1 MAVDKLVYKRL
12 ITLVNLGKREAD
24 QKMVPNSISS
34 NNPGNNP
41 DTPSSADAHSVEN
54 FIQGEI
60 FADIFPTMPA
70 LTPKK
75 SMKQEQEE
83 LLSRLPEF
91 RVIRSTRRKRSLS
104 AFRQNGVIEIHIPDR
119 LSRRQEFDVIP
130 EMIDLVL
137 KRENRLRKS
146 DTALLE
152 LSDLILADLLPEFSE
167 RPLSVTWRVMRERWG
182 SCTTV
187 DKTIRISERLNSA
200 PDYVIRYVLFHELIH
215 LRIAGHGDDFYEF
228 LGRYPEKERVEAFL
242 EGYEAG
248 STGAPEEIL
257 ELPPI

>member
-1 MAVDKLVYKRL
+1 MSSGDNEGIK
-12 ITLVNLGKREAD
+12 IE
-24 QKMVPNSISS
+24 NS
-34 NNPGNNP
+34 N
-41 DTPSSADAHSVEN
+41 AVEN

-60 FADIFPTMPA
+60 FADIFPNMPA

-75 SMKQEQEE
+75 SIKKEHEE

-91 RVIRSTRRKRSLS
+91 RVIRSSRRKRTLH

-146 DTALLE
+146 DGVLFEMCDQLLVE
-152 LSDLILADLLPEFSE
+152 FLPEFNE
-167 RPLSVTWRVMRERWG
+167 RPISVTWRVMRERWG

-187 DKTIRISERLNSA
+187 DKTIRISERLNNA
-200 PDYVIRYVLFHELIH
+200 PDYALRYVLFHELIH
-215 LRIAGHGDDFYEF
+215 LRIAGHGDDFQEF
-228 LGRYPEKERVEAFL
+228 LDRYPDKVRAEAFL

-248 STGAPEEIL
+248 SVGSPDEIL
-257 ELPPI
+257 ELPPIQA

>member
-1 MAVDKLVYKRL
+1 LSSGDNEG
-12 ITLVNLGKREAD
+12 INIE
-24 QKMVPNSISS
+24 NS
-34 NNPGNNP
+34 N
-41 DTPSSADAHSVEN
+41 AVEN

-60 FADIFPTMPA
+60 FADIFPNMPA

-75 SMKQEQEE
+75 SIKKEHEE

-91 RVIRSTRRKRSLS
+91 RVIRSSRRKRTLH

-146 DTALLE
+146 DGALFEMCDQL
-152 LSDLILADLLPEFSE
+152 LAEFLPEFNE
-167 RPLSVTWRVMRERWG
+167 RPISVTWRVMRERWG

-187 DKTIRISERLNSA
+187 DKTIRISERLNNA
-200 PDYVIRYVLFHELIH
+200 PDYALRYVLFHELIH
-215 LRIAGHGDDFYEF
+215 LRIAGHGDDFQEF
-228 LGRYPEKERVEAFL
+228 LERYPEKERAEAFL

-248 STGAPEEIL
+248 SVGSPEEIL
-257 ELPPI
+257 ELPTIQA

>member
-1 MAVDKLVYKRL
+1 
-12 ITLVNLGKREAD
+12 
-24 QKMVPNSISS
+24 
-34 NNPGNNP
+34 
-41 DTPSSADAHSVEN
+41 VEN

-60 FADIFPTMPA
+60 FADIFPNMPA

-75 SMKQEQEE
+75 SIKKEHEE

-91 RVIRSTRRKRSLS
+91 RVIRSSRRKRTLH

-146 DTALLE
+146 DGALFEMCDQL
-152 LSDLILADLLPEFSE
+152 LAEFLPEFNE
-167 RPLSVTWRVMRERWG
+167 RPISVTWRVMRERWG

-187 DKTIRISERLNSA
+187 DKTIRISERLNNA
-200 PDYVIRYVLFHELIH
+200 PDYALRYVLFHELIH
-215 LRIAGHGDDFYEF
+215 LRIAGHGDDFQEF
-228 LGRYPEKERVEAFL
+228 LDRYADKERAEAFL

-248 STGAPEEIL
+248 SVGSPDQII
-257 ELPPI
+257 ELPPIQA

>member
-1 MAVDKLVYKRL
+1 MRSGDNEGIK
-12 ITLVNLGKREAD
+12 IE
-24 QKMVPNSISS
+24 NS
-34 NNPGNNP
+34 N
-41 DTPSSADAHSVEN
+41 AVEN

-60 FADIFPTMPA
+60 FADIFPNMPA

-75 SMKQEQEE
+75 SIKKEHEE

-91 RVIRSTRRKRSLS
+91 RVIRSSRRKRTLH

-146 DTALLE
+146 DGALFKMCDQL
-152 LSDLILADLLPEFSE
+152 LAEFLPEFDEFNE
-167 RPLSVTWRVMRERWG
+167 RPISVTWRVMRERWG

-187 DKTIRISERLNSA
+187 DKTIRISERLNNA
-200 PDYVIRYVLFHELIH
+200 PDYALRYVLFHELIH
-215 LRIAGHGDDFYEF
+215 LRIAGHGDDFQEF
-228 LGRYPEKERVEAFL
+228 LDRYADKERAEAFL

-248 STGAPEEIL
+248 SVGSPDEII

>member
-1 MAVDKLVYKRL
+1 MFPQNPQNPQNRDELASH
-12 ITLVNLGKREAD
+12 AS
-24 QKMVPNSISS
+24 PASPIS
-34 NNPGNNP
+34 PEI
-41 DTPSSADAHSVEN
+41 DTNHRDVEN

-60 FADIFPTMPA
+60 FADIFPDMPA
-70 LTPKK
+70 LKPKK
-75 SMKQEQEE
+75 SLKKEHEE

-91 RVIRSTRRKRSLS
+91 RVIRSSRRKRTLH
-104 AFRQNGVIEIHIPDR
+104 AYRQNGVIEIHIPDR
-119 LSRRQEFDVIP
+119 LSRRQEFEVIP

-146 DTALLE
+146 DSALLE
-152 LSDLILADLLPEFSE
+152 LSDLLLAEFLPEFNE
-167 RPLSVTWRVMRERWG
+167 RPISVTWRVMRERWG

-200 PDYVIRYVLFHELIH
+200 PDYALRYVLFHELIH
-215 LRIAGHGDDFYEF
+215 LRIAGHGDDFHE
-228 LGRYPEKERVEAFL
+228 LLARYPDKDRAEAFL

-248 STGAPEEIL
+248 SAGSPEEIL

>member
-1 MAVDKLVYKRL
+1 V
-12 ITLVNLGKREAD
+12 
-24 QKMVPNSISS
+24 SS
-34 NNPGNNP
+34 AQH
-41 DTPSSADAHSVEN
+41 TPSSDGSDSVEN

-60 FADIFPTMPA
+60 FADIFPNMPA
-70 LTPKK
+70 LTRKK
-75 SMKQEQEE
+75 SAKQEHEE

-91 RVIRSTRRKRSLS
+91 RVIRSSRRKRTLH

-119 LSRRQEFDVIP
+119 LSRRQEFEVIP

-146 DTALLE
+146 DGLLLE
-152 LSDLILADLLPEFSE
+152 LSDELLAQYLPEFSE
-167 RPLSVTWRVMRERWG
+167 RPISVTWRVMRERWG

-187 DKTIRISERLNSA
+187 DKTIRISDRLNTA

-215 LRIAGHGDDFYEF
+215 LRIAGHDDDFHDF
-228 LGRYPEKERVEAFL
+228 LARYPDKERAEAFL

-248 STGAPEEIL
+248 SQGAPDEIL
-257 ELPPI
+257 ELPSI

>member
-1 MAVDKLVYKRL
+1 MAPQTPEIPDS
-12 ITLVNLGKREAD
+12 EAGQRNTEGD
-24 QKMVPNSISS
+24 NFAGP
-34 NNPGNNP
+34 
-41 DTPSSADAHSVEN
+41 VEN

-60 FADIFPTMPA
+60 FADIFPNMPA

-75 SMKQEQEE
+75 SLKKEHEE

-91 RVIRSTRRKRSLS
+91 RVIRSSRRKRTLH
-104 AFRQNGVIEIHIPDR
+104 AYRQNGVIEIHIPDR
-119 LSRRQEFDVIP
+119 LSRRQEFEVIP

-146 DTALLE
+146 DSALLE
-152 LSDLILADLLPEFSE
+152 LSDLLLAEFLPEFNE
-167 RPLSVTWRVMRERWG
+167 RPISVTWRVMRERWG

-187 DKTIRISERLNSA
+187 DKTIRISERLNTA
-200 PDYVIRYVLFHELIH
+200 PDYALRYVLFHELIH
-215 LRIAGHGDDFYEF
+215 LRIAGHGDDFHE
-228 LGRYPEKERVEAFL
+228 LLARYPEKDRADAFL

-248 STGAPEEIL
+248 SSGSPEEIL

>member
-1 MAVDKLVYKRL
+1 MSSGDNEGIK
-12 ITLVNLGKREAD
+12 IE
-24 QKMVPNSISS
+24 NS
-34 NNPGNNP
+34 N
-41 DTPSSADAHSVEN
+41 AVEN

-60 FADIFPTMPA
+60 FADIFPNMPA

-75 SMKQEQEE
+75 SIKKEHEE

-91 RVIRSTRRKRSLS
+91 RVIRSSRRKRTLH

-146 DTALLE
+146 DGALFEMCDQL
-152 LSDLILADLLPEFSE
+152 LAEFLPEFNE
-167 RPLSVTWRVMRERWG
+167 RPISVTWRVMRERWG

-200 PDYVIRYVLFHELIH
+200 PDYALRYVLFHELIH
-215 LRIAGHGDDFYEF
+215 LRIAGHGDDFQEF
-228 LGRYPEKERVEAFL
+228 LDRYADKARAEAFL

-248 STGAPEEIL
+248 SVGSPEEIL
-257 ELPPI
+257 ELPTIQA